1 VRVGTLLIRADAG
14 VNMGTGHAMRCL
26 ALAQAWQDS
35 GGRCVFVMANSTSAV
50 ERRLKA
56 EGIEVETLTVGV
68 GSAEDAKQTVH
79 IGGEQNADWIVVD
92 GYQFDSAY
100 QSAVRTAEFKLLLID
115 DNFRAGPYHA
125 DIVLNQNIHAKSGSY
140 ANCDS
145 STQFLLGSRY
155 VLLRKEFRPWRN
167 WRREISA
174 NGRRVLV
181 TMGGSDPNNLTASVV
196 DAIRKLSI
204 PNLETIVLVGGSNPH
219 LSPIEKSIQSDST
232 RVIID
237 AANVPEL
244 MAWAD
249 VAVSGAGTTL
259 WEMCFL
265 GLPGILLV
273 LAENQEDVAATAGKM
288 GIAWSLGNAMDV
300 SVPALAEKLAALLDS
315 KSSRMSQ
322 SKEGKKLVDGRGAE
336 RVVAFLSGLE
346 LRRTTDSDCEVFWEW
361 ANDAEA
367 RAASFNGKMISWE
380 DHEKWFQA
388 KLDDP
393 KAMFY
398 TAMNR
403 DGVPIGEIRYQ
414 VNDKRAVLS
423 ISLDARFR
431 GGGWGQKILAVGAER
446 IFQDTGVEFIDAYV
460 KPTNLVSLK
469 LFAGAGFQRLPPKV
483 IEEQEG
489 IHFVLERIAFP

>member
-1 VRVGTLLIRADAG
+1 MGAGTLLIRADAG
-14 VNMGTGHAMRCL
+14 VSMGTGHAMRCV

-35 GGRCVFVMANSTSAV
+35 GGRCIFLMANSTSAV

-56 EGIEVETLTVGV
+56 EGIEVETLAVGA
-68 GSAEDAKQTVH
+68 GSAEDAKQTAKIAGDNYV
-79 IGGEQNADWIVVD
+79 GWIVVD
-92 GYQFDSAY
+92 GYQFESAY
-100 QSAVRTAEFKLLLID
+100 LSAVRAAGFKLLLID

-125 DIVLNQNIHAKSGSY
+125 DILLNQNTHARSGSY

-145 STQFLLGSRY
+145 STQLLLGSRY

-167 WRREISA
+167 WQREISA
-174 NGRRVLV
+174 IGRRVLV
-181 TMGGSDPNNLTASVV
+181 TMGGSDPSNLTAKAL
-196 DAIRKLSI
+196 DAIRELSI
-204 PNLETIVLVGGSNPH
+204 PNLEAIILVGGSNPH
-219 LSPIEKSIQSDST
+219 LCMIEKSIQSDST

-273 LAENQEDVAATAGKM
+273 LAENQVEVAATAGKM
-288 GIAWSLGNAMDV
+288 GTAWSLGAAADV
-300 SVPALAEKLAALLDS
+300 GVSTLAEKLAALLES
-315 KSSRMSQ
+315 KSSRMGQ
-322 SKEGKKLVDGRGAE
+322 SEQGRKLVDGRGAE
-336 RVVAFLSGLE
+336 RVVAFLSGLD
-346 LRRTTDSDCEVFWEW
+346 LRRTTDSDCQVFWEW

-380 DHEKWFQA
+380 DHAKWFRA
-388 KLDDP
+388 RLDDP

-398 TAMNR
+398 TATDR
-403 DGVPIGEIRYQ
+403 DGVPIGQIRYQ
-414 VNDKRAVLS
+414 LNGTRAVLS
-423 ISLDARFR
+423 ITLDARFR
-431 GGGWGQKILAVGAER
+431 GNGWGQKILAVGTER
-446 IFQDTGVEFIDAYV
+446 IFRDTGVEFIDAYV

-469 LFAGAGFQRLPPKV
+469 LFAGAGFQQFPSE
-483 IEEQEG
+483 IIDGQEG
-489 IHFVLERIAFP
+489 IHFVLERTAFP

>member
-1 VRVGTLLIRADAG
+1 VGVGSLLIRADAG

-35 GGRCVFVMANSTSAV
+35 DGQCVFVMAESTSAV

-56 EGIEVETLTVGV
+56 EGIEVEILTAGA
-68 GSAEDAKQTVH
+68 GSADDAIQTAY
-79 IGGEQNADWIVVD
+79 IAGQQNADWIVID

-100 QSAVRTAEFKLLLID
+100 QAALRTAEFKSLLID

-125 DIVLNQNIHAKSGSY
+125 DIILNQNFHARSTSY

-145 STQFLLGSRY
+145 STRLLLGSRY
-155 VLLRKEFRPWRN
+155 ILLRKEFRPWRN
-167 WRREISA
+167 WQREIPAS
-174 NGRRVLV
+174 GRKILV
-181 TMGGSDPNNLTASVV
+181 TMGGSDPNNLTAKAV

-204 PNLETIVLVGGSNPH
+204 PNLETVVLLGGSNPH
-219 LSPIEKSIQSDST
+219 LCAVERSVQNNST

-273 LAENQEDVAATAGKM
+273 LAENQEDAAATAGKK
-288 GIAWSLGNAMDV
+288 GIAWNLGNATDV
-300 SVPALAEKLAALLDS
+300 GVSTLAEKLAALLDS
-315 KSSRMSQ
+315 GSSRTSQ
-322 SKEGKKLVDGRGAE
+322 SEVGRKLVDGRGAE

-346 LRRTTDSDCEVFWEW
+346 LRRTADSDCEIFWQW

-380 DHEKWFQA
+380 DHAKWFRA

-398 TAMNR
+398 TATNR

-414 VNDKRAVLS
+414 VKGKRAVLS

-431 GGGWGQKILAVGAER
+431 GSGWGQKILAVGTER
-446 IFQDTGVEFIDAYV
+446 IFQDTAVEFIDAYV
-460 KPTNLVSLK
+460 KPTNPASLK
-469 LFAGAGFQRLPPKV
+469 LFAGAGFQQFPPKM
-483 IEEQEG
+483 IEGQEG
-489 IHFVLERIAFP
+489 IHFVLERITFL